1 MLASRALGASPE
13 LAEIISEIV
22 VLGDHLCH
30 SGYCPELRL
39 LPVPYSKAWMS
50 AGGCRG
56 GRWACFYS
64 RALSVERA
72 SGVASRAGSRD
83 AVVGF
88 HDSRVNEGA
97 LSSEIPQMRRLSFT
111 ADCTALGVR
120 PRRAEP
126 LTFGGCGSQ
135 LPSAPVAAL
144 PSLGPYTLGGWS
156 SGLSALLEVFQ
167 CEAKGKPNTNYTIR
181 G

>member
-1 MLASRALGASPE
+1 MG
-13 LAEIISEIV
+13 
-22 VLGDHLCH
+22 VLLF
-30 SGYCPELRL
+30 E
-39 LPVPYSKAWMS
+39 
-50 AGGCRG
+50 
-56 GRWACFYS
+56 
-64 RALSVERA
+64 SVECGACEAA

-126 LTFGGCGSQ
+126 LTFGGGAA
-135 LPSAPVAAL
+135 PSCRVRP
-144 PSLGPYTLGGWS
+144 
-156 SGLSALLEVFQ
+156 
-167 CEAKGKPNTNYTIR
+167 
-181 G
+181 

>member
-1 MLASRALGASPE
+1 MLLFE
-13 LAEIISEIV
+13 
-22 VLGDHLCH
+22 
-30 SGYCPELRL
+30 
-39 LPVPYSKAWMS
+39 
-50 AGGCRG
+50 
-56 GRWACFYS
+56 
-64 RALSVERA
+64 SVECGACEAA

-167 CEAKGKPNTNYTIR
+167 CEAKGKPNTNYDSWLTLFSR
-181 G
+181 GRDAERISGETTNKNH